1 MKTYI
6 FIHAETEKETD
17 AAVLVKTRGVTAW
30 LPKKQCVRIH
40 GGFWKVPEWLA
51 VEKGLTIAAIPP
63 QFDVFAASDVSQTDE
78 QTYPEGVKPFD
89 HQRRAFEK
97 MIKLRDGALFMEM
110 GTGKTKVAFD
120 LCAARLAA
128 GEIDKII
135 WFAPLNVIADTKRQL
150 AFNGRESLPVVFFG
164 VESISSSERVYAAA
178 LEALTDKT
186 ALVIDE
192 AHKVKN
198 PQAIRSQRIKII
210 AQKCKF
216 RLGLTGTPITHSP
229 ADLFGIFSI
238 LDPTYK
244 IIGYK
249 SYDKFEREHLVLNA
263 RKEIIGYINID
274 KISERLAPYIFQIQ
288 KTECL
293 DLPPK
298 IFNELSDP
306 SGAASEAAKAYAAR
320 YQEIKQNAL
329 IRYGETKS
337 AEVIMKMLLDL
348 QVHSGGGKW
357 YAETGFICPKL
368 AAFVEWYKSLID
380 VRCVVWARFTAEI
393 KAIKA
398 ILKNAPVFEFHG
410 ETKQSERAGVLKEW
424 SESKRGVL
432 IANVQTGGVGIDLT
446 AAHYCLF
453 YSNSFR
459 YADRIQAEDRFHR
472 IGQKNP
478 VNYYDLHSGFGID
491 EKVTACL
498 RRKSNLRDN
507 FIEMVQNNQEK
518 DFFGSL

>member
-1 MKTYI
+1 M
-6 FIHAETEKETD
+6 
-17 AAVLVKTRGVTAW
+17 
-30 LPKKQCVRIH
+30 
-40 GGFWKVPEWLA
+40 PEWLA
-51 VEKGLTIAAIPP
+51 NEKGLSDAALPP
-63 QFDVFAASDVSQTDE
+63 DFDVFTTPDASQTDE
-78 QTYPEGVKPFD
+78 RAYPDGVNPFD
-89 HQRRAFEK
+89 HQRRAFDK

-120 LCAARLAA
+120 ICAARLAA

-135 WFAPLNVIADTKRQL
+135 WFAPLNVISDTRRQL
-150 AFNGRESLPVVFFG
+150 NFFYPKEFLPIAFFG
-164 VESISSSERVYAAA
+164 VESISSSERIYAKA

-192 AHKVKN
+192 AHTVKN
-198 PQAIRSQRIKII
+198 PQAIRSQRISII
-210 AQKCKF
+210 ARKCKF

-238 LDPTYK
+238 LDPTHK

-274 KISERLAPYIFQIQ
+274 KISERLAPFIFQI
-288 KTECL
+288 KKSECI

-298 IFNELSDP
+298 IFNEISAPPCPAND
-306 SGAASEAAKAYAAR
+306 AAKEYRAR
-320 YQEIKQNAL
+320 YDDIKQAAL
-329 IRYGETKS
+329 LKYSETHS
-337 AEVIMKMLLDL
+337 AEIIMKMLLDL

-357 YAETGFICPKL
+357 FAETGFVCPKL
-368 AAFVEWYKSLID
+368 GAFLQWYKSLPN

-393 KAIKA
+393 KALKA
-398 ILKNAPVFEFHG
+398 ILKDAPVFEFHG
-410 ETKQSERAGVLKEW
+410 ETKQSERSDVLKSWGE
-424 SESKRGVL
+424 SERGVL
-432 IANVQTGGVGIDLT
+432 LANVQTGGVGIDLT

-459 YADRIQAEDRFHR
+459 FADRIQAEDRFHR
-472 IGQKNP
+472 IGQANP
-478 VNYYDLHSGFGID
+478 VNYYDLNSVFGID

-498 RRKSNLRDN
+498 RRKSNLRDS

-518 DFFGSL
+518 DFFESL